1 MPVDPQHAD
10 PSTVPGEPTIRLSV
24 NGSQHSSRHSDSDR
38 PAGAGAHPVV
48 GQDHVTGNGE
58 TRSMRCSR
66 EPDIEPSQSIVDGD
80 GLFLVAAG
88 CRCGLDLAEVS
99 GGGQGLGQRLLR
111 CGSHTLTD
119 VELVAVLLCGDR
131 ATGGAL
137 LMAELLLRAVG
148 GIPGLTRTHPEALAR
163 LPGVGEAAAVRLLA
177 ALALPARRNRW
188 GAVRVTE
195 LEELVPVFEPLLAG
209 LRHERLAVAV
219 CDRLG
224 RVRAVRAVADG
235 ASDGAPLPV
244 RDVIATV
251 FRHDGHVFAIAH
263 NHPSGILTPSAA
275 DRNAT
280 GQCRAAAAAAGLR
293 FLGHLI
299 LGEHRTWNTA

>member
-1 MPVDPQHAD
+1 MPVDQPDAD
-10 PSTVPGEPTIRLSV
+10 PSTMPGDPTIRLII
-24 NGSQHSSRHSDSDR
+24 NGSESSSRHSDSDR
-38 PAGAGAHPVV
+38 PIGAEPDPVV
-48 GQDHVTGNGE
+48 YRDQATVNGE
-58 TRSMRCSR
+58 AQPIQRYLGSDT
-66 EPDIEPSQSIVDGD
+66 EPSPSFVDGC
-80 GLFLVAAG
+80 GPVPVAEG
-88 CRCGLDLAEVS
+88 YRFGLDLAEEP
-99 GGGQGLGQRLLR
+99 GGGLGRRLLR

-119 VELVAVLLCGDR
+119 VELVAVLLSGDR
-131 ATGGAL
+131 TPGGAL
-137 LMAELLLRAVG
+137 LVAELLLQAVG
-148 GIPGLTRTHPEALAR
+148 GIPGLTRTHPEALAAV
-163 LPGVGEAAAVRLLA
+163 PGVGEAAAVRLLA
-177 ALALPARRNRW
+177 ALALPARRNPW
-188 GAVRVTE
+188 GAVRVAE